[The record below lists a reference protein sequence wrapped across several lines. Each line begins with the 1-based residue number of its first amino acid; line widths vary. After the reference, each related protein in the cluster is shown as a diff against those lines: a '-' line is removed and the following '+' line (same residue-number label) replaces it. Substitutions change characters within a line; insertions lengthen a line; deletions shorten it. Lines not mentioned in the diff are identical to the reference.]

1 MGCWA
6 AWLTLTP
13 VADASTEFVRAIGW
27 KKKLLMR
34 RKTQAI
40 QGIVQPR
47 YRHWLLL
54 RSLVYRNWG
63 DWCLKRN
70 CESNWVENISRWCAE
85 SLRLFKKSYSQDA
98 AGMGCWAAWLTLT
111 PDWWHDFLQSAF
123 GGADNVF
130 WCLLSISYF
139 QIAWWDSGCVLR
151 SALAISSSVSVFF
164 KTRPWL
170 SLCCSACCLSFSFF
184 GETWL
189 PILFWLDGWFQKAL
203 KGKKLNQWIV
213 PSGSRALS
221 PRQSGLWLVSAL
233 GGVQPSLQAL
243 SMIASWSRAFCLDGQ
258 MGHAGKRSKPN
269 WSAQVKWKNE
279 RWLPLEKND
288 DHPTKLGKNSMA
300 HSLCPGL
307 CVNACEITNNVS

>member
-1 MGCWA
+1 MPPGQ
-6 AWLTLTP
+6 L
-13 VADASTEFVRAIGW
+13 
-27 KKKLLMR
+27 
-34 RKTQAI
+34 
-40 QGIVQPR
+40 
-47 YRHWLLL
+47 
-54 RSLVYRNWG
+54 
-63 DWCLKRN
+63 
-70 CESNWVENISRWCAE
+70 SREGLNAH
-85 SLRLFKKSYSQDA
+85 
-98 AGMGCWAAWLTLT
+98 
-111 PDWWHDFLQSAF
+111 WWHDFLQSGF
-123 GGADNVF
+123 GGAKRF
-130 WCLLSISYF
+130 LMSFEYF
-139 QIAWWDSGCVLR
+139 KIAWWDSGCVLL

-203 KGKKLNQWIV
+203 KGNKLNQWIV

-279 RWLPLEKND
+279 WWLPL
-288 DHPTKLGKNSMA
+288 GKKWRPPNGAQPMPR
-300 HSLCPGL
+300 SLRERVRSDKQCQL
-307 CVNACEITNNVS
+307 NA